1 MVETS
6 VLNSPSQNEGQ
17 LHELCDRLKELGYAQ
32 SKHIRIYGQD
42 FEVISNPFPQ
52 GRGIAVEAISKREHQ
67 TRVVRLPLPVLQ
79 MVTRKK
85 TA

>member
-17 LHELCDRLKELGYAQ
+17 LHELCNRLKELGYAQ
-32 SKHIRIYGQD
+32 SKHIRIYGQE

-52 GRGIAVEAISKREHQ
+52 GKGIAVEAISKRERQ
-67 TRVVRLPLPVLQ
+67 ARVLRLPLPVLQ
-79 MVTRKK
+79 MVIKRK